1 MFNKGRIFAKTLLT
15 AGLASS
21 AYHIASA
28 ESSPQRNPSITTQSS
43 DARKHTSGTS
53 SSPEITPDPLQQTPL
68 VNPSVPGRTRLVVVG
83 SGWASVSFLQNLIP
97 KDDVDVTV
105 ISPRPYFLYSPL
117 LPAAAT
123 GSIEPRSIVE
133 PIRNLLPKNA
143 TFIEASGES
152 FRGLAEGNRDTSIV
166 CRSHLSPD
174 TPFEVGFDVLVF
186 APGSINNTFGTTG
199 VQQNCLFLKSAE
211 DASKIRTSLHD
222 AYEKAALP
230 ITSLDEKKR
239 LLSFICCGGGP
250 TGSEV
255 AAELVDAIKV
265 DLERQFPSLKG
276 IGKVT
281 VIDSNSHVLS
291 MFDRTIAEYATKK
304 FAKDGINLI
313 LNARVQ
319 GVDATGVN
327 IVHKKTSQAERIPA
341 GTVIWATGIGQN
353 PLAGQLIKSLPK
365 GSQKNNRAL
374 TVDDRLRVIGSN
386 GKVYALGDCATIE
399 TKKALA
405 HAENLFTRFDV
416 DKSGTLEVNELAA
429 LLDEASKEFPQ
440 FKEFVR
446 LVRDGKGME
455 RLTGSGGA
463 LPSNSNKEEQDKAK
477 NATPS
482 SSSSS
487 SSFFGSFL
495 MASNE
500 TGSKR
505 TNNVIGAMGLG
516 LAAPGD
522 SSDVSDALR
531 AVFEAADKDGNGKL
545 DREEFNTLLQSV
557 DANLRSVPA
566 TAQVAKQQGKYLAST
581 FNSGKY
587 RKNDVSSSSSSSST
601 TSTTTS
607 TIASESEPEPFV
619 WKDLGSMAFI
629 GGDEAVAKI
638 PGAGVV
644 QGYLAGLLW
653 RGFETANQQ
662 SYRSKFAVLF
672 DQARTRAFGRD
683 VTTTRR

>member
-1 MFNKGRIFAKTLLT
+1 MFNRGRIFLFRTVTVGIA
-15 AGLASS
+15 ASS

-28 ESSPQRNPSITTQSS
+28 ESSPQTS
-43 DARKHTSGTS
+43 DARKHTSVTS
-53 SSPEITPDPLQQTPL
+53 SSSPSSSETIPLQTPL
-68 VNPSVPGRTRLVVVG
+68 VNPPVTGRTRLVVVG
-83 SGWASVSFLQNLIP
+83 TGWASVSFLQNLTP

-143 TFIEASGES
+143 TYIEASGES
-152 FRGLAEGNRDTSIV
+152 FRGLSEGNRETSIV

-405 HAENLFTRFDV
+405 HAENLFNRFDV

-429 LLDEASKEFPQ
+429 LLDEASKDFPQ

-446 LVRDGKGME
+446 LVKDGKGME
-455 RLTGSGGA
+455 RLTGNGGA
-463 LPSNSNKEEQDKAK
+463 LASNSTKEEQDKAK
-477 NATPS
+477 NATSSSPS
-482 SSSSS
+482 ST
-487 SSFFGSFL
+487 SFFGSFL

-587 RKNDVSSSSSSSST
+587 RKNDVSSSSSLSSST
-601 TSTTTS
+601 TTTS
-607 TIASESEPEPFV
+607 TSTVASESEPEPFL

>member
-1 MFNKGRIFAKTLLT
+1 MFSSRSRIFLLSRT
-15 AGLASS
+15 VFFSAAALATSQLSVTHAESPSPRASS
-21 AYHIASA
+21 SA
-28 ESSPQRNPSITTQSS
+28 APSTTQTRSTSNQGTPSTDSS
-43 DARKHTSGTS
+43 I
-53 SSPEITPDPLQQTPL
+53 PEPPAPL
-68 VNPSVPGRTRLVVVG
+68 VNPKVPGRTRLVVVG
-83 SGWASVSFLQNLIP
+83 TGWASVSFLQNLNP
-97 KDDVDVTV
+97 KDDVDITV

-133 PIRNLLPKNA
+133 PIRNLLPINA
-143 TFIEASGES
+143 TYIEASGES
-152 FRGLAEGNRDTSIV
+152 FRGLAEGNGNSMDSSIV

-230 ITSLDEKKR
+230 IISPEEKKR

-255 AAELVDAIKV
+255 AAELVDAIKM

-353 PLAGQLIKSLPK
+353 PLAAQLIKSLPK

-374 TVDDRLRVIGSN
+374 TVDDRLRVIGSQ

-405 HAENLFTRFDV
+405 HAENLFNRFDI
-416 DKSGTLEVNELAA
+416 DQSGTLEVNELAA

-455 RLTGSGGA
+455 RLTGTGP
-463 LPSNSNKEEQDKAK
+463 LKKEEDDKTK
-477 NATPS
+477 NA
-482 SSSSS
+482 SSSS

-495 MASNE
+495 MASNA

-516 LAAPGD
+516 LAAPSD

-545 DREEFNTLLQSV
+545 DKEEFNTLLQSV

-587 RKNDVSSSSSSSST
+587 RKNSDTAALQSSSSSELD
-601 TSTTTS
+601 
-607 TIASESEPEPFV
+607 IDPEPFV
-619 WKDLGSMAFI
+619 WKDLGSMAFL
-629 GGDEAVAKI
+629 GGDEAVAKL

-672 DQARTRAFGRD
+672 DQARTRIFGRD